1 MRMYDSIQKKK
12 EGKILSTEEI
22 NYMIR
27 DYTKGI
33 IPDYQMSAM
42 LMAICFKG
50 MDDRETYDLTMAMRD
65 SGEIMDLS
73 GIYGLKADKHST
85 GGVGDKTTLVLA
97 PILGALG
104 LKVAKMSGRG
114 LGHTGGIGQGEI
126 LTGFD
131 GNFGD
136 GLQFTLPFFIHR
148 PTHGHHLPGELMP
161 RNKRI
166 RIGSCVKYPRD
177 I

>member
-1 MRMYDSIQKKK
+1 MRMYDLIQKKK

-42 LMAICFKG
+42 LMAICFQG
-50 MDDRETYDLTMAMRD
+50 MDHRETYDLTMAMRD

-97 PILGALG
+97 PILGHWG
-104 LKVAKMSGRG
+104 LRWPKCPA
-114 LGHTGGIGQGEI
+114 GGWDLPEEPLINWNVFPDFPQQFPWNI
-126 LTGFD
+126 L
-131 GNFGD
+131 
-136 GLQFTLPFFIHR
+136 
-148 PTHGHHLPGELMP
+148 
-161 RNKRI
+161 
-166 RIGSCVKYPRD
+166 
-177 I
+177 